1 MKKKLLSMLMLVSL
15 LVTAMPTA
23 FTAAE
28 GDVTKTF
35 TTIFHSAMDEEKT
48 ALDGVEF
55 RIDIT
60 DGNHEGKAIT
70 EYNTDGTCTCAIT
83 YNGDMF
89 VYEYEEQEE
98 GEEQPT
104 HYRYEYPYLRVV
116 TYRIPDGYDTSTI
129 DVLYTVDEFIEMVGE
144 NDGSTAYY
152 PVDTFEKKFVDYGEC
167 DDTYYEI
174 YREYYNE
181 KYGNTSVYFESIENV
196 NSAKL
201 VEALNCLD
209 KAKDTCLN
217 LYVTAYE
224 YGEGFPTIS
233 AEAMAILN
241 EYDAFVRIEKDGAYE
256 EVHWWP
262 TSSDNAFELAVAE
275 NASVTEGLDAAKIPY
290 VLFSAKGMEGSEELV
305 FYYGIEGGI
314 LADGTYRED
323 DGSYEDIKCLYYYD
337 TTNKIFKLC
346 DEEVGYYCVKDMETQ
361 EYDDSKIIYKGVL
374 PISGYYVI
382 VDQLLPD
389 LFTTIPKEEPLVPT
403 PGEGVEED
411 DKDVSISQPI
421 ADSKEVIELEAEAG
435 VVPEGAQLSVEKI
448 SEGETYV
455 KAETALES
463 IVTEKTEVHLFDIT
477 LLDSENV
484 KIQPDGKVTIT
495 IALEETLEANEK
507 VTVYRIEDDGTKTLM
522 EGTKV
527 VDGKVVFTTDHFS
540 TYAVLV
546 GEIVTVPKTGDV
558 TTAGIYMLLLVAG
571 AALLYVNKKQLVKQD
586 TIRMKQGRFCPAFQ

>member
-35 TTIFHSAMDEEKT
+35 TTIFHSAMDEEKN
-48 ALDGVEF
+48 ALAGVES
-55 RIDIT
+55 RIELT
-60 DGNHEGKAIT
+60 DGIRAGHNLT
-70 EYNTDGTCTCAIT
+70 EYNTEGISTCEIT

-89 VYEYEEQEE
+89 IYEYEKLEE
-98 GEEQPT
+98 GDEQPT
-104 HYRYEYPYLRVV
+104 HYRYQYPYIRVV
-116 TYRIPDGYDTSTI
+116 VNGVPNGYDESAGYATYVYS
-129 DVLYTVDEFIEMVGE
+129 VDEFLEMVGE
-144 NDGSTAYY
+144 GDGATVYY
-152 PVDTFEKKFVDYGEC
+152 PIDTFEEELVGYGE
-167 DDTYYEI
+167 DQNTWYKI
-174 YREYYNE
+174 YREYYSE
-181 KYGNTSVYFESIENV
+181 KYGNTSVYFECSEKLD
-196 NSAKL
+196 SAKL

-241 EYDAFVRIEKDGAYE
+241 EYDAFVRIVKDSTYE
-256 EVHWWP
+256 EVYWWP
-262 TSSDNAFELAVAE
+262 TSSDNAFELTVAE

-361 EYDDSKIIYKGVL
+361 EYDDSKIIYEGVL

-571 AALLYVNKKQLVKQD
+571 AALLYVNKKQLVK
-586 TIRMKQGRFCPAFQ
+586 

>member
-35 TTIFHSAMDEEKT
+35 TTIFHSAMDEEKN
-48 ALDGVEF
+48 ALAGVES
-55 RIDIT
+55 RIELT
-60 DGNHEGKAIT
+60 DGIRAGHNLT
-70 EYNTDGTCTCAIT
+70 EYNTEGISTCEIT

-89 VYEYEEQEE
+89 IYEYEELEE
-98 GEEQPT
+98 GKEQPT
-104 HYRYEYPYLRVV
+104 HYRYQYPYIRVV
-116 TYRIPDGYDTSTI
+116 VNGVPNGYDESAGYATYVYS
-129 DVLYTVDEFIEMVGE
+129 VDEFLEMVGE
-144 NDGSTAYY
+144 GDGATVYY
-152 PVDTFEKKFVDYGEC
+152 PIDTFEKKFVGDGG
-167 DDTYYEI
+167 DQNTSYEI
-174 YREYYNE
+174 YREYYSK
-181 KYGNTSVYFESIENV
+181 KYGNTSVYVWCDENLD
-196 NSAKL
+196 SEKL
-201 VEALNCLD
+201 VEALNYLD

-217 LYVTAYE
+217 VYVTAYE

-262 TSSDNAFELAVAE
+262 TSSDNAFELTVAKNE
-275 NASVTEGLDAAKIPY
+275 SVTEGLDAAKIPY

-361 EYDDSKIIYKGVL
+361 EYDDSKIIYEGVL

-571 AALLYVNKKQLVKQD
+571 AALLYVNKKQLVK
-586 TIRMKQGRFCPAFQ
+586 

>member
-35 TTIFHSAMDEEKT
+35 TTIFHSAMDEEKN
-48 ALDGVEF
+48 ALAGVES
-55 RIDIT
+55 RIELT
-60 DGNHEGKAIT
+60 DGIRAGHNLT
-70 EYNTDGTCTCAIT
+70 EYNTEGISTCEIT

-89 VYEYEEQEE
+89 IYEYEELEE
-98 GEEQPT
+98 GKEQPT
-104 HYRYEYPYLRVV
+104 HYRYQYPYIRVV
-116 TYRIPDGYDTSTI
+116 VNGVPNGYDESAGYATYVYS
-129 DVLYTVDEFIEMVGE
+129 VDEFLEMVGE
-144 NDGSTAYY
+144 GDGATVYY
-152 PVDTFEKKFVDYGEC
+152 PIDTFEKKFVGDGG
-167 DDTYYEI
+167 DQNTSYEI
-174 YREYYNE
+174 YREYYSK
-181 KYGNTSVYFESIENV
+181 KYGNTSVYVWCDENLD
-196 NSAKL
+196 SEKL
-201 VEALNCLD
+201 VEALNYLD
-209 KAKDTCLN
+209 KATDTCLN
-217 LYVTAYE
+217 VYVTAYD
-224 YGEGFPTIS
+224 YDEGFPTIS
-233 AEAMAILN
+233 AEAMTLLK
-241 EYDAFVRIEKDGAYE
+241 EYNAFVSITNEKDFGCDEIYWYP
-256 EVHWWP
+256 V
-262 TSSDNAFELAVAE
+262 SSDSAFEFTTVENTSVAG
-275 NASVTEGLDAAKIPY
+275 GLDTAKIPY
-290 VLFSAKGMEGSEELV
+290 VLFSAKGMEGAEELG
-305 FYYGIEGGI
+305 FRYEIEGGI
-314 LADGTYRED
+314 LADGTFNEIQ
-323 DGSYEDIKCLYYYD
+323 GGYEDYKCLYYYD
-337 TTNKIFKLC
+337 ETNQIFKLC
-346 DEEVGYYCVKDMETQ
+346 DVEVWYSCEKDSETQ
-361 EYDDSKIIYKGVL
+361 EYASCYVNYEGAL
-374 PISGYYVI
+374 PAAGYYVI

-389 LFTTIPKEEPLVPT
+389 LFTTIPEEEPLVPT

-571 AALLYVNKKQLVKQD
+571 AALLYVNKKQLVK
-586 TIRMKQGRFCPAFQ
+586 

>member
-35 TTIFHSAMDEEKT
+35 TTIFHSAMDEEKN
-48 ALDGVEF
+48 ALAGVES
-55 RIDIT
+55 RIELT
-60 DGNHEGKAIT
+60 DGIRAGHNLT
-70 EYNTDGTCTCAIT
+70 EYNTEGISTCEIT

-89 VYEYEEQEE
+89 IYECEELEE
-98 GEEQPT
+98 GKEQPT
-104 HYRYEYPYLRVV
+104 HYRYEYPYIRVV
-116 TYRIPDGYDTSTI
+116 VQGVPDGFDESAGYKT
-129 DVLYTVDEFIEMVGE
+129 YTYSVDEFLEMVGE
-144 NDGSTAYY
+144 DDKATIYY
-152 PVDTFEKKFVDYGEC
+152 PIDTFEEELVG
-167 DDTYYEI
+167 DDEDQNTWYEI
-174 YREYYNE
+174 YREYYSE
-181 KYGNTSVYFESIENV
+181 KYGNTSVYFECVEKLDSV
-196 NSAKL
+196 KL

-209 KAKDTCLN
+209 KATDTCLN
-217 LYVTAYE
+217 VYVTAIE
-224 YGEGFPTIS
+224 YDEGFPTIS
-233 AEAMAILN
+233 AEAMTLLN
-241 EYDAFVRIEKDGAYE
+241 EYNAFVRITNEKDFGCDEIYWYP
-256 EVHWWP
+256 V
-262 TSSDNAFELAVAE
+262 SSDSAFEFTTVENTSVAG
-275 NASVTEGLDAAKIPY
+275 GLYTAKIPY
-290 VLFSAKGMEGSEELV
+290 VLFSAKGMEGAEELG
-305 FYYGIEGGI
+305 FRYEIEGGI
-314 LADGTYRED
+314 LADGTFNEIQ
-323 DGSYEDIKCLYYYD
+323 GGYEDYKCLYYYD
-337 TTNKIFKLC
+337 ETNQIFKLC
-346 DEEVGYYCVKDMETQ
+346 DVEVWYSCEKDSETQ
-361 EYDDSKIIYKGVL
+361 EYASCYVNYEGAL
-374 PISGYYVI
+374 PEAGYYVI

-435 VVPEGAQLSVEKI
+435 VVPAGAQLSVEKI

-463 IVTEKTEVHLFDIT
+463 IVTEKTEVYLFDIT

-571 AALLYVNKKQLVKQD
+571 AALLYVNKKQLVK
-586 TIRMKQGRFCPAFQ
+586 

>member
-1 MKKKLLSMLMLVSL
+1 MTLINNWEVTKMKKKLLSMLMLVSL

-35 TTIFHSAMDEEKT
+35 TTIFHSAMDEEKN
-48 ALDGVEF
+48 ALAGVES
-55 RIDIT
+55 RIELT
-60 DGNHEGKAIT
+60 DGIRAGHNLT
-70 EYNTDGTCTCAIT
+70 EYNTEGISTCEIT

-89 VYEYEEQEE
+89 IYEYEKLEE
-98 GEEQPT
+98 GDEQPT
-104 HYRYEYPYLRVV
+104 HYRYQYPYIRVV
-116 TYRIPDGYDTSTI
+116 VNGVPNGYDESAGYATYVYS
-129 DVLYTVDEFIEMVGE
+129 VDEFLEMVGE
-144 NDGSTAYY
+144 GDGATVYY
-152 PVDTFEKKFVDYGEC
+152 PIDTFEEELVGYGE
-167 DDTYYEI
+167 DQNTWYKI
-174 YREYYNE
+174 YREYYSE
-181 KYGNTSVYFESIENV
+181 KYGNTSVYFKCSEKLD
-196 NSAKL
+196 SAKL

-241 EYDAFVRIEKDGAYE
+241 EYDAFVRIIKDSTYE
-256 EVHWWP
+256 EVYWWP
-262 TSSDNAFELAVAE
+262 TSSDNAFELTVAE

-361 EYDDSKIIYKGVL
+361 EYDDSKIIYEGVL

-571 AALLYVNKKQLVKQD
+571 AALLYVNKKQLVK
-586 TIRMKQGRFCPAFQ
+586 